1 MADRASPVDE
11 VVVRHV
17 ASLARLEVAEGDLP
31 RLTEQLARIVS
42 YIDQLKEITEESVGP
57 GSPALGTPLRTDEP
71 AIPCGGARAL
81 AENSPRSLHGYGAVP
96 RVVGE
101 AE

>member
-1 MADRASPVDE
+1 MADRSSPVDA

-31 RLTEQLARIVS
+31 RLTEQLSRMVS
-42 YIDQLKEITEESVGP
+42 YIDQLKEIPEEGAGP
-57 GSPALGTPLRTDEP
+57 GAEDGTPLRADE
-71 AIPCGGARAL
+71 AGPCDGAKAL

-101 AE
+101 GE